1 MPKLNPPLSVAD
13 PDPALL
19 RKLDPIK
26 RVCVAATVII
36 AGITFFAWFLPA
48 LGGLLPDGWRMMAPA
63 SALGLLFSALSLQF
77 SESRYSARANR
88 ISQVLALLAAFMGAA
103 VLAEYALHISGGIE
117 RLLPTDPHSAS
128 LWPDRPSP
136 QTASGLLLLGISLA
150 LIRVRARIAVRI
162 ADLVVSLL
170 GLLILVLVSG
180 EIFGAF
186 RIFAL
191 SQVTRT
197 SQQTLICLAFLTL
210 VAFLRR
216 SEVGVFSIFLG
227 RGIGSRIA
235 RVLGPII
242 LVLPF
247 IREFARQRMVR
258 FQILP
263 EHYATA
269 ILASLAAAMSFVL
282 LMLLVWYIKG
292 MENEIHDLSLRDELT
307 GLYNLRGFKILAVQ
321 ALRLA
326 QRSNAPFSVLFIDLD
341 DLKRINDFHGHG
353 VGSAAL
359 NETGELIKTTF
370 RETDVIGRVGGD
382 EFAVAGQFNDSA
394 ISVAIQ
400 RLRDASNERNSAAG
414 HRVSLSFSIGHVT
427 SILTENESL
436 ESMLAKADQSM
447 YEEKRR
453 KKSGVAQQTSETQ
466 NSAP

>member
-235 RVLGPII
+235 RTLGPIL

-247 IREFARQRMVR
+247 LREIGRQRLIHTRM
-258 FQILP
+258 LP
-263 EHYATA
+263 EDYTTA
-269 ILASLAAAMSFVL
+269 FLASLAATLSFLL
-282 LMLLVWYIKG
+282 LMLLVWYIKA
-292 MENEIHDLSLRDELT
+292 MEVEIQDLSLRDELT
-307 GLYNLRGFKILAVQ
+307 RLYNLRGFSLLGDHVLNLAHRTQ
-321 ALRLA
+321 A
-326 QRSNAPFSVLFIDLD
+326 PCSVLFVDVD
-341 DLKRINDFHGHG
+341 NLKLINDSLGHAI
-353 VGSAAL
+353 GSAIL
-359 NETGELIKTTF
+359 VETAEMLKKTF
-370 RETDVIGRVGGD
+370 RETDVLGRIGGD
-382 EFAVAGQFNDSA
+382 EFAVVCQCSHVTISIAANRLEAAAVNRNAQPGRQFP
-394 ISVAIQ
+394 
-400 RLRDASNERNSAAG
+400 
-414 HRVSLSFSIGHVT
+414 LSFSVGYATADEHGRQ
-427 SILTENESL
+427 SL
-436 ESMLAKADQSM
+436 QELLSLADKAM
-447 YEEKRR
+447 YEDKRH
-453 KKSGVAQQTSETQ
+453 KKHPARHASGEV
-466 NSAP
+466 

>member
-88 ISQVLALLAAFMGAA
+88 ISQVLALLTAFMGAA

-235 RVLGPII
+235 RTLGPIL

-247 IREFARQRMVR
+247 LREIGRQRLIHTRM
-258 FQILP
+258 LP
-263 EHYATA
+263 EDYTTA
-269 ILASLAAAMSFVL
+269 FLASLAATLSFLL
-282 LMLLVWYIKG
+282 LMLLVWYIKA
-292 MENEIHDLSLRDELT
+292 MEVEIQDLSLRDELT
-307 GLYNLRGFKILAVQ
+307 RLYNLRGFSLLGDHVLNLAHRTQ
-321 ALRLA
+321 A
-326 QRSNAPFSVLFIDLD
+326 PCSVLFVDVD
-341 DLKRINDFHGHG
+341 NLKLINDSLGHAL
-353 VGSAAL
+353 GSAIL
-359 NETGELIKTTF
+359 VETADLLKKTF
-370 RETDVIGRVGGD
+370 RESDVLGRIGGD
-382 EFAVAGQFNDSA
+382 EFAVVCQCSHVTISIAANRLEAAAVNRNAQPGRQFP
-394 ISVAIQ
+394 
-400 RLRDASNERNSAAG
+400 
-414 HRVSLSFSIGHVT
+414 LSFSVGYATADEHGRQ
-427 SILTENESL
+427 SL
-436 ESMLAKADQSM
+436 QELLSLADKAM
-447 YEEKRR
+447 YEDKRH
-453 KKSGVAQQTSETQ
+453 KKHPARHASGEV
-466 NSAP
+466 

>member
-235 RVLGPII
+235 RTLGPIL

-247 IREFARQRMVR
+247 LREIGRQRLIHTRM
-258 FQILP
+258 LP
-263 EHYATA
+263 EDYTTA
-269 ILASLAAAMSFVL
+269 FLASLAATLSFLL
-282 LMLLVWYIKG
+282 LMLLVWYIKA
-292 MENEIHDLSLRDELT
+292 MEVEIQDLSLRDELT
-307 GLYNLRGFKILAVQ
+307 RLYNLRGFSLLGDHVLNLAHRTQ
-321 ALRLA
+321 A
-326 QRSNAPFSVLFIDLD
+326 PCSVLFVDVD
-341 DLKRINDFHGHG
+341 NLKLINDSLGHAI
-353 VGSAAL
+353 GSAIL
-359 NETGELIKTTF
+359 VETADLLKKTF
-370 RETDVIGRVGGD
+370 RESDVLGRIGGD
-382 EFAVAGQFNDSA
+382 EFAVVCQCSHVTISIAANRLEAAAVNRNAQPGRQFP
-394 ISVAIQ
+394 
-400 RLRDASNERNSAAG
+400 
-414 HRVSLSFSIGHVT
+414 LSFSVGYATADEHGRQ
-427 SILTENESL
+427 SL
-436 ESMLAKADQSM
+436 QELLSLADKAM
-447 YEEKRR
+447 YEDKRH
-453 KKSGVAQQTSETQ
+453 KKHPARHASGEV
-466 NSAP
+466 

>member
-235 RVLGPII
+235 RTLGPIL

-247 IREFARQRMVR
+247 LREIGRQRLIHTRM
-258 FQILP
+258 LP
-263 EHYATA
+263 EDYTTA
-269 ILASLAAAMSFVL
+269 FLASLAATLSFLL
-282 LMLLVWYIKG
+282 LMLLVWYIKA
-292 MENEIHDLSLRDELT
+292 MEVEIQDLSLRDELT
-307 GLYNLRGFKILAVQ
+307 RLYNLRGFSLLGDHVLNLAHRTQ
-321 ALRLA
+321 A
-326 QRSNAPFSVLFIDLD
+326 PCSVLFVDVD
-341 DLKRINDFHGHG
+341 NLKLINDSLGHAI
-353 VGSAAL
+353 GSAIL
-359 NETGELIKTTF
+359 VETAEMLKKTF
-370 RETDVIGRVGGD
+370 RETDVIGRIGGD
-382 EFAVAGQFNDSA
+382 EFAVVCQCSHVT
-394 ISVAIQ
+394 ISIAAN
-400 RLRDASNERNSAAG
+400 RLEAAAVNRNAQPG
-414 HRVSLSFSIGHVT
+414 RPFPLSFSIGYATADEHGRQ
-427 SILTENESL
+427 SL
-436 ESMLAKADQSM
+436 QELLSLADKAM
-447 YEEKRR
+447 YEDKRH
-453 KKSGVAQQTSETQ
+453 KKHPPRPASVVE
-466 NSAP
+466 

>member
-117 RLLPTDPHSAS
+117 RFLPTDPHSAS

-235 RVLGPII
+235 RTLGPIL

-247 IREFARQRMVR
+247 LREIGRQRLIHTRM
-258 FQILP
+258 LP
-263 EHYATA
+263 EDYTTA
-269 ILASLAAAMSFVL
+269 FLASLAATLSFLL
-282 LMLLVWYIKG
+282 LMLLVWYIKA
-292 MENEIHDLSLRDELT
+292 MEVEIQDLSLRDELT
-307 GLYNLRGFKILAVQ
+307 RLYNLRGFSLLGDHVLNLAHRTQ
-321 ALRLA
+321 A
-326 QRSNAPFSVLFIDLD
+326 PCSVLFVDVD
-341 DLKRINDFHGHG
+341 NLKLINDSLGHAL
-353 VGSAAL
+353 GSAIL
-359 NETGELIKTTF
+359 VETADLLKKTF
-370 RETDVIGRVGGD
+370 RESDVLGRIGGD
-382 EFAVAGQFNDSA
+382 EFAVVCQCSHVTISIAANRLEAAAVNRNAQPGRQFP
-394 ISVAIQ
+394 
-400 RLRDASNERNSAAG
+400 
-414 HRVSLSFSIGHVT
+414 LSFSVGYATADEHGRQ
-427 SILTENESL
+427 SL
-436 ESMLAKADQSM
+436 QELLSLADKAM
-447 YEEKRR
+447 YEDKRH
-453 KKSGVAQQTSETQ
+453 KKHPARHASGEV
-466 NSAP
+466 

>member
-117 RLLPTDPHSAS
+117 RFLPTDPHSAS

-235 RVLGPII
+235 RTLGPIL

-247 IREFARQRMVR
+247 LREIGRQRLIHTRM
-258 FQILP
+258 LP
-263 EHYATA
+263 EDYTTA
-269 ILASLAAAMSFVL
+269 FLASLAATLSFLL
-282 LMLLVWYIKG
+282 LMLLVWYIKA
-292 MENEIHDLSLRDELT
+292 MEVEIQDLSLRDELT
-307 GLYNLRGFKILAVQ
+307 RLYNLRGFSLLGDHVLNLAHRTQ
-321 ALRLA
+321 A
-326 QRSNAPFSVLFIDLD
+326 PCSVLFVDVD
-341 DLKRINDFHGHG
+341 NLKLINDSLGHAI
-353 VGSAAL
+353 GSAIL
-359 NETGELIKTTF
+359 VETADLLKKTF
-370 RETDVIGRVGGD
+370 RESDVLGRIGGD
-382 EFAVAGQFNDSA
+382 EFAVVCQCSHVTISIAANRLEAAAVNRNAQPGRQFP
-394 ISVAIQ
+394 
-400 RLRDASNERNSAAG
+400 
-414 HRVSLSFSIGHVT
+414 LSFSVGYATADEHGRQ
-427 SILTENESL
+427 SL
-436 ESMLAKADQSM
+436 QELLSLADKAM
-447 YEEKRR
+447 YEDKRH
-453 KKSGVAQQTSETQ
+453 KKHPARHASGEV
-466 NSAP
+466 